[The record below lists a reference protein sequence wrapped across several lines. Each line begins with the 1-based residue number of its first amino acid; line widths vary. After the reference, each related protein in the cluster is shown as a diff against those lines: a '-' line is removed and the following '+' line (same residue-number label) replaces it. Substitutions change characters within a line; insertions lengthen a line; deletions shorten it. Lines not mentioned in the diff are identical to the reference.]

1 MPKLLTISAAGFA
14 VSLVCCGTLIPIA
27 YRFQLLDRPNER
39 SSHTK
44 VTPRVGGLGLLA
56 GALVFLYSPLSS
68 GQMPSALF
76 WALSCAGALL
86 VIGLLD
92 DKLDLSQALRFV
104 IHFGVTIVLVWKL
117 RIAPENWGLPWETW
131 MMPRWFTGGFTVL
144 YIMAFINF
152 FNFMD
157 GINGIAGAQTLFGA
171 LGMAVL
177 LGMGGLFDGLAVSLC
192 MALAGAALGFLFWNY
207 PRARTFMGDCG
218 STVLGFVLASM
229 SCYGASRTDV
239 PFVAFM
245 LPLWPFFYDATFTV
259 LKRAIRG
266 EKIWEAHREHHYQLL
281 IRSGWSHTVVTAL
294 YALQFITCSILGF
307 WYAQTGSEILRLFQ
321 LSILLSI
328 YAGYSLL
335 VHKKIA
341 KNQGDLEKI
350 YPDRCRQISIGINS

>member
-1 MPKLLTISAAGFA
+1 MRTLRGAPDPMPKLLPISTVSFV
-14 VSLVCCGTLIPIA
+14 VSLVSCGTLIPIA

-44 VTPRVGGLGLLA
+44 ATPRVGGLGLLA
-56 GALVFLYSPLSS
+56 GALMFLYSPLAS
-68 GQMPSALF
+68 GKMTSALF
-76 WALSCAGALL
+76 WALGCAGVLL
-86 VIGLLD
+86 VIGLID
-92 DKLDLSQALRFV
+92 DKLNLSQAFRLV
-104 IHFGVTIVLVWKL
+104 VHFGVTMALVWKL
-117 RIAPENWGLPWETW
+117 RIAPENWGFPLETW
-131 MMPRWFTGGFTVL
+131 TMPAWFAGGVAVL

-177 LGMGGLFDGLAVSLC
+177 LDIGGLFDGVAVSLC
-192 MALAGAALGFLFWNY
+192 MALTGAAVGFLFWNY
-207 PRARTFMGDCG
+207 PRARIFMGDCG

-259 LKRAIRG
+259 LKRAARG

-294 YALQFITCSILGF
+294 YSVQFVTCSVLGF
-307 WYAQTGSEILRLFQ
+307 WYAQTDSEILRLFQ
-321 LSILLSI
+321 LLILLGI
-328 YAGYSLL
+328 YVGYSVL
-335 VHKKIA
+335 VHQKIA
-341 KNQGDLEKI
+341 KTD
-350 YPDRCRQISIGINS
+350 